1 MNACLRRCKGG
12 ALAALALCI
21 ALPGCLS
28 RTEPVV
34 EAPPLDR
41 AEKLLMEAALRA
53 ETALIR
59 LARLEGAPDEG
70 GDLPRVVPAGLLER
84 VDVSFV
90 GPVETLVEEMARKV
104 GFGFD
109 SSGTAPARPVVV
121 EVRARSRPVIMV
133 LRDAGVQAGREA
145 ALVVDAERRH
155 VRLDWTGGGR

>member
-1 MNACLRRCKGG
+1 M
-12 ALAALALCI
+12 
-21 ALPGCLS
+21 
-28 RTEPVV
+28 
-34 EAPPLDR
+34 
-41 AEKLLMEAALRA
+41 
-53 ETALIR
+53 
-59 LARLEGAPDEG
+59 
-70 GDLPRVVPAGLLER
+70 
-84 VDVSFV
+84 DVSFV

-133 LRDAGVQAGREA
+133 LRDAGVQAGRAA